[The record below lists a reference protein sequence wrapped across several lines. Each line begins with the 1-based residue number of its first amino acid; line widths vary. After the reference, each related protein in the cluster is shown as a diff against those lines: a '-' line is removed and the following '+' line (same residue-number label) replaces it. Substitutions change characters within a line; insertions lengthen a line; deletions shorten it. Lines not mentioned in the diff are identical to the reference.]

1 MSFKSLAA
9 PSLIASVA
17 LAQPIALFAQDRT
30 DRLMLEEVVVSAQRR
45 SENIQDVPIAITAQT
60 AEELRRAGV
69 VDIRDLGN
77 VVPGLT
83 FAGQGGIAVPT
94 IRGVQSRLGQAGN
107 EQPVA
112 IYIDGVYQSNQT
124 VNLMDLADITR
135 LEVLKGPQ
143 GTLFGRN
150 TTGGAITIETLKPQ
164 YETTGAIGVDYGH
177 YTGSDQNSGEQ
188 SLKGYISGPVIDDV
202 LAYSLSGYYKKL
214 DGFLTNDV
222 TGGRSGKVEKYIL
235 RGKLLWE
242 PTDSLSI
249 QLIATTSSR
258 DDYQAFATQ
267 SLDGNGTSAFYP
279 DGITSTEP
287 WHVATELRYG
297 SNPLFVDQ
305 DTFSI
310 KIDYLLGELGTLT
323 SLTAYTD
330 NKPEFTVD
338 LDTGTSALCKQTFV
352 CLDFY
357 QDSPSDNIQQEFLFT
372 SEQFGNFSF
381 VAGAYYFD
389 DTSTFYA
396 NIGPVLRNGYAVR
409 DQSTIGFIQYSDIHT
424 TSWALFGEAMYDV
437 TDRMR
442 LIAGI
447 RYSDEKKYGRGSVVS
462 RFPTTGDVE
471 DDAWTPKLSVV
482 YDLTENANVY
492 ATYTEGFKSAVLS
505 SIEQTDAFTESEKIS
520 TFEVGMKSSGPRY
533 RFNAAAFYYD
543 YSDLQSQVWDGF
555 GTILSN
561 ADDATMYGFEV
572 DGVYNVTESFQ
583 IRATAAYLHSEYG
596 EFIGTAFDLPNSQGG
611 MPANNF
617 VDLEGDQ
624 MIIAPEW
631 TASLGFTYNVQTRFG
646 EVEASSNYHYSD
658 ELWWDYLARVKQG
671 SYATVSAAVS
681 LIPLTNDR
689 LMLTLYG
696 RNLSNEEYFTS
707 SLLGPTADAPVYG
720 APRQFGFA
728 LDYAF

>member
-1 MSFKSLAA
+1 MGSLA
-9 PSLIASVA
+9 
-17 LAQPIALFAQDRT
+17 QERG
-30 DRLMLEEVVVSAQRR
+30 DRLALEEVVVSAQRR

-83 FAGQGGIAVPT
+83 FAGQGAIAVPT

-124 VNLMDLADITR
+124 VNLMDLADITK

-150 TTGGAITIETLKPQ
+150 TTGGAITIQTLKPQ
-164 YETTGAIGVDYGH
+164 FETTGAFGVDYGY
-177 YTGSDQNSGEQ
+177 YTGSDQNSGEK
-188 SLKGYISGPVIDDV
+188 SFKGYISGPLIDDV

-214 DGFLTNDV
+214 DGYLTNDV

-242 PTDSLSI
+242 PTDSLSVEF
-249 QLIATTSSR
+249 IATTSSR

-305 DTFSI
+305 DTFSL
-310 KIDYLLGELGTLT
+310 KLEYLLGELGTLT
-323 SLTAYTD
+323 SLTAYTE
-330 NKPEFTVD
+330 NQPEFTVD
-338 LDTGTSALCKQTFV
+338 LDTGTSAECKQTFV

-357 QDSPSDNIQQEFLFT
+357 QDSPSDNVQQEFLFT
-372 SEQFGNFSF
+372 SEQFGDFSF

-396 NIGPVLRNGYAVR
+396 NIGPVLRDGYAVR
-409 DQSTIGFIQYSDIHT
+409 DESMINFIQYSDIHT

-437 TDRMR
+437 TDRLR
-442 LIAGI
+442 LIAGV
-447 RYSDEKKYGRGSVVS
+447 RYSDEKKYGEGNVVS

-471 DDAWTPKLSVV
+471 EDAWTPKLSAV
-482 YDLTENANVY
+482 YQLTDNANVY

-505 SIEQTDAFTESEKIS
+505 SIEQTDAFTESEKIA
-520 TFEVGMKSSGPRY
+520 TFEVGMKSSGPRH

-543 YSDLQSQVWDGF
+543 YTDLQSQVWDGF

-561 ADDATMYGFEV
+561 ADDATMYGFEL
-572 DGVYNVTESFQ
+572 DGLYNLTDNFQ
-583 IRATAAYLHSEYG
+583 IRATAAYLNSEYG
-596 EFIGTAFDLPNSQGG
+596 EFIGTAFELPNSQQG
-611 MPANNF
+611 MAANNF

-631 TASLGFTYNVQTRFG
+631 TASLGFTYNAPTELG
-646 EVEASSNYHYSD
+646 EFEISGNYHYSD
-658 ELWWDYLARVKQG
+658 ELWWDYLQRVKQG
-671 SYATVSAAVS
+671 SYSTLSAAVS
-681 LIPLTNDR
+681 LIPAANER
-689 LMLTLYG
+689 VMVSLYG
-696 RNLSNEEYFTS
+696 RNLTNEEYFTS
-707 SLLGPTADAPVYG
+707 SLLGPTADAPVYA
-720 APRQFGFA
+720 APRQFGVA
-728 LDYAF
+728 LDYRF